1 MSEDSGSPLGQQLK
15 TVRRRRR
22 LTQQVVADLAGI
34 STSYLSMIENGQRP
48 IDRRSTLEAL
58 AAALRVSPVDLGALP
73 IGGPAR
79 DEQLGAALAGL
90 PALEEVLTDLPV
102 FEIDTSP
109 RAWPAVQEDV
119 HRLMSVLRPAADLPG
134 QVALLPGLLR
144 ELNAI
149 AATNRSREVLTAL
162 AECYQAAS
170 LVAKYLGARL
180 LPGVAV
186 MHLRAVAQELDEP
199 RYLGLAGFARSQSI
213 ASGNRQKA
221 LDLSVDAADQMQP
234 LIGRDDDARQVFGM
248 AHLNAALACAAL
260 KREDDAHAHIAEARD
275 AVRGREET
283 SDAGFAHMSFT
294 GTNVEFWTVAV
305 TLELGEP
312 GRVVR
317 ELRPRIAPER
327 MASRSRQGA
336 YWVDLGR
343 SLARD
348 RNTRDEA
355 VAALMRAEELSP
367 VATRANVWAVETV
380 SDLMYRSK
388 RDATGTDLRGLAYRM
403 RIAA

>member
-1 MSEDSGSPLGQQLK
+1 MSEDSGSPLGQRLK
-15 TVRRRRR
+15 AVRRRRR

-58 AAALRVSPVDLGALP
+58 AGALRVSPVELGALP
-73 IGGPAR
+73 IGGPVK
-79 DEQLGAALAGL
+79 DEQLSAALAGL

-102 FEIDTSP
+102 FEVDMAP
-109 RAWPAVQEDV
+109 REWPAVQEDV
-119 HRLMSVLRPAADLPG
+119 HRLVSVLRPAADLPG
-134 QVALLPGLLR
+134 QVQLLPGLLR

-149 AATNRSREVLTAL
+149 AATNRSREVLTGL
-162 AECYQAAS
+162 AECYLAAS

-199 RYLGLAGFARSQSI
+199 RYLGLAGFARAQAL

-221 LDLSVDAADQMQP
+221 LELSVAAADQMQP
-234 LIGRDDDARQVFGM
+234 LIGADEDARQVFGM
-248 AHLNAALACAAL
+248 AHLNAALASAAL
-260 KREDDAHAHIAEARD
+260 RREADAHAHIAEARD
-275 AVRGREET
+275 AVRGRDES
-283 SDAGFAHMSFT
+283 SDPGFAHMSFT
-294 GTNVEFWTVAV
+294 GTNVGFWEVAV

-317 ELRPRIAPER
+317 ELRPRIAPQR
-327 MASRSRQGA
+327 MTSRSRQGA

-367 VATRANVWAVETV
+367 VATRANVWAVEAV
-380 SDLMYRSK
+380 SDLVFRSK
-388 RDATGTDLRGLAYRM
+388 RDAVGTDLRGLAYRM
-403 RIAA
+403 RIAS